1 MKKHMEL
8 TCNIE
13 CLQDVAIVGCF
24 GRLVRGAALDEFRC
38 RLQRVEN
45 LRVLVLDLSNVE
57 QLDAGGLGVLL
68 LLRRWALQQ
77 KVQLKLVDPSPI
89 VRRVL
94 NATHLN
100 SVFEISSLEQALCI
114 LRAPELPPTYAVA

>member
-1 MKKHMEL
+1 MNRYMEL
-8 TCNIE
+8 TYQIE
-13 CLQDVAIVGCF
+13 CLQDVAIVGCS

-38 RLQRVEN
+38 RLERMEH

-57 QLDAGGLGVLL
+57 QLDAGGLGGLL
-68 LLRRWALQQ
+68 RLRRWALQQ
-77 KVQLKLVDPSPI
+77 QVQLELVDPSPF

-114 LRAPELPPTYAVA
+114 LRAPEAPPHYAVA